1 MFDWTTKSVLITGA
15 GGFLGS
21 HLAETLVR
29 MGARTRALVHYNAL
43 GTRGWLDASPLG
55 GEMEVIA
62 ADVCDSRLMHRA
74 MRDIDVVFHLAA
86 LIGVPY
92 SYHATASYVRV
103 NIEGTLNTLEAA
115 RDASVERFIQTST
128 SQVYGTAQEVPISE
142 AHPLQAQSPYSA
154 SKIAADK
161 LAESFH
167 RSFDL
172 PVTAV
177 RLFCT
182 FGPRQST
189 RAIVPTIITQ
199 LLRGRRVCLGN
210 ISPTR
215 DYNFVTDSM
224 RAFILAAITEAAIGR
239 TMNIGG
245 CTEIS
250 IRDLARTLGRLIG
263 HDEIEIVSA
272 AERSRPRGSEVERL
286 LADTT
291 LARRILGWEPKIP
304 QEEAFR
310 QTIEW
315 YRRHLD
321 RFHPL
326 EHVV

>member
-1 MFDWTTKSVLITGA
+1 MFDWATRQVLITGA

-29 MGARTRALVHYNAL
+29 KGARTRALVHYNAL
-43 GTRGWLDASPLG
+43 GTRGWLDTSPLA
-55 GEMEVIA
+55 GEMEIVA
-62 ADVCDSRLMHRA
+62 ADVCDARMMHRVL
-74 MRDIDVVFHLAA
+74 RGVDVVFHLAA

-92 SYHATASYVRV
+92 SYHAASSYVRV
-103 NIEGTLNTLEAA
+103 NVEGALNLLEAA
-115 RDASVERFIQTST
+115 RDAGVERFVQTST
-128 SQVYGTAQEVPISE
+128 SQVYGTAQQVPISE
-142 AHPLQAQSPYSA
+142 THPLQAQSPYSA

-167 RSFDL
+167 RSFAL

-199 LLRGRRVCLGN
+199 LLRGNRVRLGN
-210 ISPTR
+210 IYPTR

-224 RAFILAAITEAAIGR
+224 RAFLLAAETEDAVGR

-250 IRDLARTLGRLIG
+250 IRDLAHTLGRLIG
-263 HDEIEIVSA
+263 HDEIEIISA
-272 AERSRPRGSEVERL
+272 TERSRPKGSEVERL
-286 LADTT
+286 LADTS
-291 LARRILGWEPKIP
+291 LAREILGWAPEVP
-304 QEEAFR
+304 QEEAFQR
-310 QTIEW
+310 TIEW
-315 YRRHLD
+315 YRRHLE
-321 RFHPL
+321 RFDPL
-326 EHVV
+326 AQIE